1 MFKRRSPRSTLQAWR
16 RRRGESRAL
25 RGQRSLLQTWRGGLL
40 GTLVL
45 LLLVV
50 VVTLLFR

>member
-1 MFKRRSPRSTLQAWR
+1 MFKRGSPRGTLQAWR
-16 RRRGESRAL
+16 RRRSESRAL
-25 RGQRSLLQTWRGGLL
+25 RGQHSTLQAWRGGLL

-50 VVTLLFR
+50 VALLFR